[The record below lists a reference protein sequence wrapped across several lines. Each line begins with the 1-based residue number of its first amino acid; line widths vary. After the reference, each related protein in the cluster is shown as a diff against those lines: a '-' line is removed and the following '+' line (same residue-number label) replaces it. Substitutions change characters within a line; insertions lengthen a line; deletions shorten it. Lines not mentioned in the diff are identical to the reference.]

1 MPKYSRPITKSR
13 IGKDEKINSRITPI
27 AKKELFHIFRDTRMV
42 ISVFILPLLELMLFA
57 YALSFDI
64 KNIPTAVYDQDRTAA
79 SRSYIR
85 TFESSNYF
93 TINSY
98 INNRDEIDAFLDE
111 GKAKT
116 VIQIPRGFG
125 SALNRGEKASAQIL
139 IDGSDPN
146 VARVASGYAAAIS
159 RSFDNRLKLDFFSRR
174 GLQIT
179 EKLQAIEPRSRVWYN
194 PELKSANFL
203 IPGLIAI
210 LMMNITII
218 QTTLA
223 IVREK
228 AQHTIEHLIVSPVK
242 SYELMIGKILPFLGI
257 ACIDVLGISLIGVY
271 WFGVPFR
278 GSLLVMIAST
288 GLFLVGTLGTGLAI
302 SSVSNSLESAN
313 QLGFFVSFLPGFM
326 LSGFIFPIVNLPKAL
341 QLISYLVPA
350 RYFIEILRGVF
361 LKGAGFNILWPNMVS
376 LSIYGFLMVG
386 LAAVTFK
393 KKL

>member
-1 MPKYSRPITKSR
+1 
-13 IGKDEKINSRITPI
+13 
-27 AKKELFHIFRDTRMV
+27 MV
-42 ISVFILPLLELMLFA
+42 VSVFILPLLELMLFA

-79 SRSYIR
+79 SRGYVR

-93 TINSY
+93 TVNSY
-98 INNRDEIDAFLDE
+98 INNKDEIDAVLDE

-116 VIQIPRGFG
+116 VIQIPRGFER
-125 SALNRGEKASAQIL
+125 LLDRGEKVTAQIL

-146 VARVASGYAAAIS
+146 VARVASGYATAIS
-159 RSFDNRLKLDFFSRR
+159 RSYDNRLKLDFFSGR
-174 GLQIT
+174 GLEIT
-179 EKLQAIEPRSRVWYN
+179 EKLQAIEPRTRVWYN
-194 PELKSANFL
+194 PELRSANFL

-257 ACIDVLGISLIGVY
+257 ACIDVLGISLLGIY

-278 GSLLVMIAST
+278 GSLLMMAAGTAV
-288 GLFLVGTLGTGLAI
+288 FLVGTLGTGLAI

-326 LSGFIFPIVNLPKAL
+326 LSGFIFPIANLPKAL
-341 QLISYLVPA
+341 QLVSYLVPA
-350 RYFIEILRGVF
+350 RYFIAILRGVF
-361 LKGAGFNILWPNMVS
+361 LKGASFNILWPDMAF
-376 LSIYGFLMVG
+376 LSIYSLFTVG